1 MQVNV
6 PFSKRASASDEAW
19 HGLAGKAELLAAVV
33 CAIYVP
39 FFPFSS
45 TSSSFLTVLWLSRFM
60 EFIIS

>member
-1 MQVNV
+1 M
-6 PFSKRASASDEAW
+6 FSKRASLSDKAW
-19 HGLAGKAELLAAVV
+19 HGLAGKAELSAVV